1 MSSDIYEKLQTGIQ
15 FQQNNDLL
23 AAEALYREVLEE
35 HHDHPDAL
43 HLLGVLA
50 YQIGDY
56 EVAEDLINHAI
67 DSDHAIADYYNNLGE
82 VMRATNRLDEALE
95 QYQKALSLDPEH
107 TNAALNINKI
117 ESAKNA
123 EEAPQTAA
131 MDSTQF
137 IPEVRQF
144 LPSYLLSLDDETAI
158 PSQNLVDLSLLAAH
172 KASQIDLQ
180 SIAERFPADT
190 AKYINVWPGE
200 HYRLL
205 AALVDIL
212 KPAHVIEIGTATGA
226 SALCMKEYL
235 PANGKITTYDI
246 IPWNQY
252 PGSGLVDTDFDQQLE
267 QKIADLSDPAQ
278 SSAALPVLQQADL
291 IFVDAA
297 KDNVMEEKFCQLFDS
312 IQFNKPPLII
322 FADIRLLSMLK
333 IWRAIRHAKIDMT
346 SFGHWSGTGLV
357 EWNNAG

>member
-15 FQQNNDLL
+15 HQQNNDLL
-23 AAEALYREVLEE
+23 AAEAIYRQVLDQ
-35 HHDHPDAL
+35 HPDHPDAL

-67 DSDHAIADYYNNLGE
+67 DSEQPIADYYNNLGE
-82 VMRATNRLDEALE
+82 VLRATDRLDEAHE

-107 TNAALNINKI
+107 EQAALNIKKI
-117 ESAKNA
+117 ESAKI
-123 EEAPQTAA
+123 EAQAPV
-131 MDSTQF
+131 MDSSQH

-144 LPSYLLSLDDETAI
+144 LPSYLLSLDDETVTPGQTLI
-158 PSQNLVDLSLLAAH
+158 DLSLLAAH

-180 SIAERFPADT
+180 SITERFPADT

-212 KPAHVIEIGTATGA
+212 KPANVIEIGTATGA

-246 IPWNQY
+246 IPWDQY
-252 PGSGLVDTDFDQQLE
+252 PGTGLLDNDFDHQLE
-267 QKIADLSDPAQ
+267 QKITDLSDQAQ
-278 SSAALPVLQQADL
+278 ASAEQSVLEQADI

-312 IQFNKPPLII
+312 IAFNKPPLVI
-322 FADIRLLSMLK
+322 FDDTRLLPMLK
-333 IWRAIRHAKIDMT
+333 IWRTIQHPKIDLT

-357 EWNNAG
+357 EWNNAAKKT